1 MEHRAREWT
10 VAMGKVR
17 VGRIEK
23 VVLTYIHYQIV
34 RSYWIAQKAQPG
46 TLWWPRGVR
55 CGKGGKYICVCMV
68 CVCGLVTK
76 LCLTLV
82 TPWTV
87 GSSVNGI
94 FQSRIL
100 EWVAISFS
108 RGSSQLRDRT
118 RVSCVAG
125 GLLHCRQILYRLS
138 HQGSPCICVCVCIS
152 SVQSLSCVR
161 LFVTPWIAARQA
173 SLSITNSWSSLKLT
187 CIESVMPSAISSS
200 VVPFSSCPQSLP
212 SSESFPMSQ
221 LFIWGGQST
230 GVSALA
236 SFLPKKSQGW
246 FPSEWPFHIIVWQK
260 PAQHCKAIFFQLKNK
275 STSRWRARKPRRRMW
290 SSPPLMNT

>member
-23 VVLTYIHYQIV
+23 VVLTYIHYHIV

-46 TLWWPRGVR
+46 PLWWPRGVR

-108 RGSSQLRDRT
+108 RGSFQPRDRT

-138 HQGSPCICVCVCIS
+138 HQGSPCICVCVCVYQFS
-152 SVQSLSCVR
+152 SVAQLCPTLCDPVNRSMPGFPVHHHLPELAQTRVHQ
-161 LFVTPWIAARQA
+161 V
-173 SLSITNSWSSLKLT
+173 
-187 CIESVMPSAISSS
+187 SVAI
-200 VVPFSSCPQSLP
+200 Q
-212 SSESFPMSQ
+212 
-221 LFIWGGQST
+221 
-230 GVSALA
+230 
-236 SFLPKKSQGW
+236 
-246 FPSEWPFHIIVWQK
+246 PFH
-260 PAQHCKAIFFQLKNK
+260 PL
-275 STSRWRARKPRRRMW
+275 SRSEEHTLN
-290 SSPPLMNT
+290 SSHNA

>member
-17 VGRIEK
+17 VGWIEK

-55 CGKGGKYICVCMV
+55 WGKGGKYICLCMV

-76 LCLTLV
+76 LFLTRV

-108 RGSSQLRDRT
+108 RGSSQPRDQT
-118 RVSCVAG
+118 RVSYIG
-125 GLLHCRQILYRLS
+125 RQIFFFFFFTIEPP
-138 HQGSPCICVCVCIS
+138 G
-152 SVQSLSCVR
+152 
-161 LFVTPWIAARQA
+161 
-173 SLSITNSWSSLKLT
+173 KLT
-187 CIESVMPSAISSS
+187 
-200 VVPFSSCPQSLP
+200 
-212 SSESFPMSQ
+212 Q
-221 LFIWGGQST
+221 LHSI
-230 GVSALA
+230 
-236 SFLPKKSQGW
+236 PKSY
-246 FPSEWPFHIIVWQK
+246 P
-260 PAQHCKAIFFQLKNK
+260 
-275 STSRWRARKPRRRMW
+275 
-290 SSPPLMNT
+290 

>member
-23 VVLTYIHYQIV
+23 VVLTYIHYHIV

-46 TLWWPRGVR
+46 PLWWPRGVR

-108 RGSSQLRDRT
+108 RGSFQPRDRT

-138 HQGSPCICVCVCIS
+138 HQGSPCICVTTVDNTDIQQICNIPS
-152 SVQSLSCVR
+152 SPKTVLDNIALHCCTFLILSPLQYIFSNCHY
-161 LFVTPWIAARQA
+161 QCH
-173 SLSITNSWSSLKLT
+173 KLT
-187 CIESVMPSAISSS
+187 EA
-200 VVPFSSCPQSLP
+200 
-212 SSESFPMSQ
+212 
-221 LFIWGGQST
+221 T
-230 GVSALA
+230 
-236 SFLPKKSQGW
+236 
-246 FPSEWPFHIIVWQK
+246 
-260 PAQHCKAIFFQLKNK
+260 
-275 STSRWRARKPRRRMW
+275 T
-290 SSPPLMNT
+290 